1 MSALPPRPR
10 SKRRSR
16 RLRKRVVWLAGAAA
30 AILAVVLV
38 FAALTVGANRSPE
51 GQVIAK
57 IGRTEIT
64 HADVE
69 AEARAQGLAS
79 RAALSAPVVQAVI
92 ARPLLAREAERRGL
106 QRRAA

>member
-1 MSALPPRPR
+1 MSALTPRPR

-16 RLRKRVVWLAGAAA
+16 RLRKRLVWLAVGGA

-38 FAALTVGANRSPE
+38 VAALTIGSNRAPQ
-51 GQVIAK
+51 GQVIAQ

-69 AEARAQGLAS
+69 AEARAQGLS
-79 RAALSAPVVQAVI
+79 SNSALSARVVLGVI
-92 ARPLLAREAERRGL
+92 ARTLLAR
-106 QRRAA
+106 